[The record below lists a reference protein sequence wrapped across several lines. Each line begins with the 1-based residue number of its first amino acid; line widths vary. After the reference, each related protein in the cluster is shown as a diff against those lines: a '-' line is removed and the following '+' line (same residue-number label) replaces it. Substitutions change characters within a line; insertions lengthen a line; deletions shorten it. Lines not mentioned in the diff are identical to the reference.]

1 MHEPIPPHPPA
12 AGRRRP
18 AGCLFACR
26 HRGPVADNLQAHVDQ
41 LVAALDTYA
50 TGDFAGAYA
59 AEREASAHMFMTGA
73 VLSAAIAGQFP
84 DEFPTSTEPS
94 DTAMAR
100 VETVNPLVLIGT
112 ALVALT
118 GLTLT
123 RRTVEVRSSV
133 N

>member
-1 MHEPIPPHPPA
+1 M
-12 AGRRRP
+12 
-18 AGCLFACR
+18 
-26 HRGPVADNLQAHVDQ
+26 
-41 LVAALDTYA
+41 VAALDTYA
-50 TGDFAGAYA
+50 AGDFGGAYA

-84 DEFPTSTEPS
+84 DQFPTSTEPS

-123 RRTVEVRSSV
+123 RRPVEVRSSV